1 MRVVL
6 KISGESLSGNGCID
20 SLMLDRV
27 LTQVKELSLDN
38 EVILVVGGGNFWRGR
53 NDLNINKVVSDNI
66 GMLATVM
73 NGMAISSY
81 LNECGIKSR
90 CYGSFDVSGM
100 VERENVSSV
109 LDDLSNG
116 FVVVFGGGLG
126 VPNLSTDMTTISKA
140 ISYDA
145 SLILMAKNVDGVYDK
160 DPRKFDAKKFDVLT
174 HQELFDL
181 SIKQGASSLMIL
193 DIEALAALV
202 KHKIP
207 MYIYNSSDVDSLN
220 DVIEGKVGTKVVS

>member
-116 FVVVFGGGLG
+116 YVVVFGGGLG
-126 VPNLSTDMTTISKA
+126 VANLSTDMTTVSKA

-145 SLILMAKNVDGVYDK
+145 DFILMAKNVDGVYDK
-160 DPRKFDAKKFDVLT
+160 DPRKFDAKKFDILT

-202 KHKIP
+202 KHRIP
-207 MYIYNSSDVDSLN
+207 MYIYNSSDVSSIC
-220 DVIEGKVGTKVVS
+220 DVIDGKVGTKVVS

>member
-27 LTQVKELSLDN
+27 LAQVKELSLDN

-100 VERENVSSV
+100 VLRENVSSV

-116 FVVVFGGGLG
+116 YVVVLGGGLG
-126 VPNLSTDMTTISKA
+126 VPNLSTDMTTVSKA

-145 SLILMAKNVDGVYDK
+145 DFILMAKNVDGVYDK
-160 DPRKFDAKKFDVLT
+160 DPKKFDAKKFDILT

-207 MYIYNSSDVDSLN
+207 MYIYNSSDINNLN
-220 DVIEGKVGTKVVS
+220 DVIDGKVGTKVVS

>member
-6 KISGESLSGNGCID
+6 KISGESWSGNGCID

-100 VERENVSSV
+100 VERENVFSV
-109 LDDLSNG
+109 LSDLSNG
-116 FVVVFGGGLG
+116 YVVVFGGGLG

-160 DPRKFDAKKFDVLT
+160 DPKKFDAKKFDVLT

-207 MYIYNSSDVDSLN
+207 MYIYNSSDVNSLN
-220 DVIEGKVGTKVVS
+220 DVIDGKVGTKVVS

>member
-109 LDDLSNG
+109 LSDLSNG
-116 FVVVFGGGLG
+116 YVVVFGGGLG

-160 DPRKFDAKKFDVLT
+160 DPKKFDAKKFDVLT

-207 MYIYNSSDVDSLN
+207 MYIYNSSDVNSLN
-220 DVIEGKVGTKVVS
+220 DVIDGKVGTKVVS

>member
-100 VERENVSSV
+100 VLRENVSSV

-116 FVVVFGGGLG
+116 YVVVFGVGLG
-126 VPNLSTDMTTISKA
+126 VANLSTDMTTVSKA

-145 SLILMAKNVDGVYDK
+145 DFILMAKNVDGVYDK
-160 DPRKFDAKKFDVLT
+160 DPKKFDAKKFDILT

-207 MYIYNSSDVDSLN
+207 MYIYNSSDINNLN
-220 DVIEGKVGTKVVS
+220 DVIDGKVGTKVVS

>member
-116 FVVVFGGGLG
+116 YVVVFGGGLG
-126 VPNLSTDMTTISKA
+126 VANLSTDMTTVSKA

-145 SLILMAKNVDGVYDK
+145 DFILMAKNVDGVYDK
-160 DPRKFDAKKFDVLT
+160 DPRKFDARKFDVLT

-202 KHKIP
+202 KHRIP
-207 MYIYNSSDVDSLN
+207 MYIYNSSDVSSIC
-220 DVIEGKVGTKVVS
+220 DVIDGKVGTKVVS

>member
-27 LTQVKELSLDN
+27 FTQVKELSLDN

-100 VERENVSSV
+100 VLRENVSSV

-116 FVVVFGGGLG
+116 YVVVFGGGLG
-126 VPNLSTDMTTISKA
+126 VPNLSTDMTTVSKA

-145 SLILMAKNVDGVYDK
+145 DFILMAKNVDGVYDK
-160 DPRKFDAKKFDVLT
+160 DPKKFDAKKFDILT

-207 MYIYNSSDVDSLN
+207 MYIYNSSDINNLN
-220 DVIEGKVGTKVVS
+220 DVIDGKVGTKVVS

>member
-116 FVVVFGGGLG
+116 YVVVFGGGLG
-126 VPNLSTDMTTISKA
+126 VPNLSTDMTTVSKA

-145 SLILMAKNVDGVYDK
+145 DFILMAKNVDGVYDK
-160 DPRKFDAKKFDVLT
+160 DPKKFDAKKFDILT

-207 MYIYNSSDVDSLN
+207 MYIYNSSDINNLN
-220 DVIEGKVGTKVVS
+220 DVIDGKVGTKVVS

>member
-27 LTQVKELSLDN
+27 LAQVKELSLDN

-116 FVVVFGGGLG
+116 YVVVFGGGLG
-126 VPNLSTDMTTISKA
+126 VANLSTDMTTVSKA

-145 SLILMAKNVDGVYDK
+145 DFILMAKNVDGVYDK
-160 DPRKFDAKKFDVLT
+160 DPRKFDAKKFDILT

-202 KHKIP
+202 KHRIP
-207 MYIYNSSDVDSLN
+207 MYIYNSSDVSSIC
-220 DVIEGKVGTKVVS
+220 DVIDGKVGTKVVS